1 MKNAKQV
8 TFELKN
14 NASGEI
20 TQETHLIKTGVNSI
34 YWATNNLPKLIT
46 KEQSII
52 NYKIN

>member
-1 MKNAKQV
+1 MKNSKQV

-14 NASGEI
+14 NVSGEI
-20 TQETHLIKTGVNSI
+20 TQETHSIKIGVNSV
-34 YWATNNLPKLIT
+34 YWAINNMPKLMT